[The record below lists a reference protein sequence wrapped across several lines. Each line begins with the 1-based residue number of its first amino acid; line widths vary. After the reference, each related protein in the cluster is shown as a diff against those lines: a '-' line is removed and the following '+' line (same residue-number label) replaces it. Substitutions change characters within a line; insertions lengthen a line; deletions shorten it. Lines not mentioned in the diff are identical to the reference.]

1 VGQDGA
7 VTVEDDL
14 LSVARRQLAPSSRWV
29 LRADRN
35 GADGFV
41 IVADHPASAGL
52 VLETAT
58 FDRDLAERR
67 ITWWM
72 REREFA
78 VADAAPELVHPSVV
92 AEVRALAQAFAWS
105 AVQLRTVAFLLFGV
119 DAISADEAAW
129 LAGFVAPDAPM
140 VATPATD

>member
-14 LSVARRQLAPSSRWV
+14 LAAARRQLAPSSRWV
-29 LRADRN
+29 LGADRN
-35 GADGFV
+35 SDGFV

-58 FDRDLAERR
+58 FDREVAERR
-67 ITWWM
+67 MTRWM

-78 VADAAPELVHPSVV
+78 VADAAPELVHPAVV
-92 AEVRALAQAFAWS
+92 AEVRTLALAFAWPT
-105 AVQLRTVAFLLFGV
+105 AQVRAVAFLLFGA

>member
-1 VGQDGA
+1 MGQDGA

-14 LSVARRQLAPSSRWV
+14 LAVAGRQLPASSRWV
-29 LRADRN
+29 LGLDRRT
-35 GADGFV
+35 DGFV

-58 FDRDLAERR
+58 FDKDVAERR
-67 ITWWM
+67 IAPWT

-78 VADAAPELVHPSVV
+78 VADAAPELVHAGVV
-92 AEVRALAQAFAWS
+92 AEVRALAQAFAWPAAQVR
-105 AVQLRTVAFLLFGV
+105 AVACMLFGV
-119 DAISADEAAW
+119 EAISADEAAW

-140 VATPATD
+140 VATPVTD